1 MRLAALQQLIDARRE
16 ALKCVAHDPLQSTG
30 AASDVDDGGMSPM
43 MSTPQHT
50 AAHAIVD
57 LLPIDPSR
65 LPPAPEEPPNPVLL
79 KNVEK
84 FHNLRKSKG
93 VTVNGDLYD
102 KKEFHNPGILE
113 LLMTTYK
120 IKEVMLLPPSPS
132 LSLPPSPSLTPSLSS
147 PRPPSHSTL
156 PPIPALN
163 QVSPNLQPPTP
174 TCRWGATIPRS
185 FSTPK
190 ATHTNSTTTL

>member
-1 MRLAALQQLIDARRE
+1 VL
-16 ALKCVAHDPLQSTG
+16 VANRVQSTG
-30 AASDVDDGGMSPM
+30 AASDVDEGGMSPM

-57 LLPIDPSR
+57 LLPIDPSK

-79 KNVEK
+79 QNVDK
-84 FHNLRKSKG
+84 FHKLRRSKG

-120 IKEVMLLPPSPS
+120 IKEVLFCRLLPPSLPPSLPLSPSPS
-132 LSLPPSPSLTPSLSS
+132 LSLSLSLSLPLSLSPSLPPLQGPHPSIEKILHNS
-147 PRPPSHSTL
+147 P
-156 PPIPALN
+156 
-163 QVSPNLQPPTP
+163 
-174 TCRWGATIPRS
+174 
-185 FSTPK
+185 
-190 ATHTNSTTTL
+190 